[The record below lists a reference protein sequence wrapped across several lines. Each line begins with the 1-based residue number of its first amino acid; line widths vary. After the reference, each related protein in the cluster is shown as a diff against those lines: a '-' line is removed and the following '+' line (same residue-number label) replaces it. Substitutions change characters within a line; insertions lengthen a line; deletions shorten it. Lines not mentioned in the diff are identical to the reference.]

1 MMGRT
6 DRMSCGQA
14 LHNPHM
20 TTMINSPCAP
30 RRSPACGGFTLIE
43 LMVTI
48 ALIAILGSLAAPSI
62 QQFVSRSTIRAV
74 SNDFSLAMQ
83 RARTEA
89 INRNECVVMCM
100 SSTATSA
107 SPTCIDSGSNWGV
120 GWIVFRFPACTT
132 SSGNYAGLPSSSA
145 DIILAR
151 ESVNDRY
158 QLVSPGGSPTRAVV
172 FNARG
177 LPRLG
182 SSTAF
187 NLSDTASPSDLTYG
201 RTFCLNQQ
209 GRLRVLELLS
219 NCAGG

>member
-1 MMGRT
+1 MHTRI
-6 DRMSCGQA
+6 DHFAA
-14 LHNPHM
+14 L
-20 TTMINSPCAP
+20 S
-30 RRSPACGGFTLIE
+30 RKSVLKGFTLIE

-48 ALIAILGSLAAPSI
+48 ALIAILGALAAPSI
-62 QQFVSRSTIRAV
+62 QQFVVRSTIRAV

-100 SSTATSA
+100 SSTAGSS
-107 SPTCIDSGSNWGV
+107 SPTCINTGSNWGV
-120 GWIVFRFPACTT
+120 GWIVFRYPACST
-132 SSGNYAGLPSSSA
+132 SSGNYAGLPSSNA

-151 ESVNDRY
+151 EAVDQRY

-182 SSTAF
+182 TSTAF
-187 NLSDTASPSDLTYG
+187 NLSDTASPADFTYG

-219 NCAGG
+219 NCSGG